1 MDALRTYSVPLL
13 PDGRDYRV
21 IRLKCNF
28 VSSMPSPIRSWSALY
43 NLLGHPEPDD
53 AELTRA
59 VIITFFAAPHQDPFF
74 ASESYYVRILLHSH
88 LSAEPVQH
96 FAEVMNRL
104 RIILPPQAMAGIS
117 VDVLQVPARQG
128 E

>member
-1 MDALRTYSVPLL
+1 MPSL
-13 PDGRDYRV
+13 
-21 IRLKCNF
+21 IRL
-28 VSSMPSPIRSWSALY
+28 WSALY
-43 NLLGHPEPDD
+43 NFLGYPEPED

-59 VIITFFAAPHQDPFF
+59 VIITFFTAPHQNPVF
-74 ASESYYVRILLHSH
+74 ASESYFVRIQLHSH

-104 RIILPPQAMAGIS
+104 RIILHPQAMAGIS

-128 E
+128 ERV

>member
-1 MDALRTYSVPLL
+1 
-13 PDGRDYRV
+13 
-21 IRLKCNF
+21 
-28 VSSMPSPIRSWSALY
+28 MPSLIRSWSALY
-43 NLLGHPEPDD
+43 NFLGYPETED

-59 VIITFFAAPHQDPFF
+59 VIITFFTAPHQNQVF

-88 LSAEPVQH
+88 LSAEQVQH

-117 VDVLQVPARQG
+117 VDVLQVPTRQG
-128 E
+128 ERV

>member
-1 MDALRTYSVPLL
+1 MDALGTYSVLLL
-13 PDGRDYRV
+13 PNGRDYRV
-21 IRLKCNF
+21 IRLKCRF
-28 VSSMPSPIRSWSALY
+28 ASSMPSPIRSWSALC
-43 NLLGHPEPDD
+43 NFLGYPEPED

-59 VIITFFAAPHQDPFF
+59 VIITFFTAPHQNQVF
-74 ASESYYVRILLHSH
+74 ASESYFVRILLHSH

-104 RIILPPQAMAGIS
+104 RSIIPQQAMASFS
-117 VDVLQVPARQG
+117 VDVLQVPARRT

>member
-1 MDALRTYSVPLL
+1 MA
-13 PDGRDYRV
+13 
-21 IRLKCNF
+21 
-28 VSSMPSPIRSWSALY
+28 SPIRSWSVLY

-53 AELTRA
+53 AELTRE
-59 VIITFFAAPHQDPFF
+59 VIITFFTAPHQDPVF
-74 ASESYYVRILLHSH
+74 ASESHYVRIQLHSH

-104 RIILPPQAMAGIS
+104 RIIIPPQAMASIS
-117 VDVLQVPARQG
+117 VDVLQVPARRT

>member
-1 MDALRTYSVPLL
+1 MASL
-13 PDGRDYRV
+13 
-21 IRLKCNF
+21 
-28 VSSMPSPIRSWSALY
+28 IRSWSALY
-43 NLLGHPEPDD
+43 NLLGYPEPDD

-59 VIITFFAAPHQDPFF
+59 VIITFFTAPHQDPVF
-74 ASESYYVRILLHSH
+74 ASESHYVRIQLHSH

-104 RIILPPQAMAGIS
+104 RIIIPPQAMPSIS
-117 VDVLQVPARQG
+117 VDVLQVPARQT

>member
-1 MDALRTYSVPLL
+1 MA
-13 PDGRDYRV
+13 
-21 IRLKCNF
+21 
-28 VSSMPSPIRSWSALY
+28 SPIRSWNALY
-43 NLLGHPEPDD
+43 NFLGYPEPDD

-59 VIITFFAAPHQDPFF
+59 VIITFFTAPHQDPVF
-74 ASESYYVRILLHSH
+74 ASESHYVRILLHSH

-104 RIILPPQAMAGIS
+104 RIIIPPQAMASIS
-117 VDVLQVPARQG
+117 VDVLQVPARRT

>member
-1 MDALRTYSVPLL
+1 
-13 PDGRDYRV
+13 
-21 IRLKCNF
+21 
-28 VSSMPSPIRSWSALY
+28 MPSPIRSWSALC
-43 NLLGHPEPDD
+43 NILGYPEPED

-59 VIITFFAAPHQDPFF
+59 VIITFFAAPHQDPVF
-74 ASESYYVRILLHSH
+74 ASESYFVRILLHSH

-96 FAEVMNRL
+96 FAEVMTRL
-104 RIILPPQAMAGIS
+104 RTILHPQAMAGIS